1 MLADNPAVTLALG
14 IATMV
19 QLILSALL
27 IFLFGL
33 AVKPPLPDWLGD
45 RPATL
50 SVGCADTS
58 SAGERVF
65 PCLAMGST
73 DTVRLADSRVL
84 CMFCGL
90 TFRLR
95 EQGVR
100 HL

>member
-73 DTVRLADSRVL
+73 DTA
-84 CMFCGL
+84 
-90 TFRLR
+90 
-95 EQGVR
+95 GVA
-100 HL
+100 